1 MKLSVARVAQ
11 IASVSLAVVAGT
23 ALAANRSASA
33 QEIVEG
39 FTPAMTTSQFANLFG
54 KPASVVGTASSTAPA
69 CVLGEVR
76 LFAGPVPPPFVQ
88 ADGRL
93 LPINEN
99 TALFAELETT
109 FGGDGRTTFGLP
121 SLSAVTPNGL
131 TYGVC
136 TLGTFAGNR

>member
-54 KPASVVGTASSTAPA
+54 KPASVVGTAWHSTASLCAAEHRGRPPRSLPA
-69 CVLGEVR
+69 SSRIAAAKAQPRGSHP
-76 LFAGPVPPPFVQ
+76 ASTSG
-88 ADGRL
+88 
-93 LPINEN
+93 
-99 TALFAELETT
+99 
-109 FGGDGRTTFGLP
+109 
-121 SLSAVTPNGL
+121 
-131 TYGVC
+131 
-136 TLGTFAGNR
+136 

>member
-1 MKLSVARVAQ
+1 M
-11 IASVSLAVVAGT
+11 
-23 ALAANRSASA
+23 
-33 QEIVEG
+33 
-39 FTPAMTTSQFANLFG
+39 
-54 KPASVVGTASSTAPA
+54 
-69 CVLGEVR
+69 
-76 LFAGPVPPPFVQ
+76 PPPFVQ

>member
-1 MKLSVARVAQ
+1 MKSSIVRVASVA
-11 IASVSLAVVAGT
+11 LAFVAGGT
-23 ALAANRSASA
+23 LAATRSASA
-33 QEIVEG
+33 QEIVEAL
-39 FTPAMTTSQFANLFG
+39 TPAITTTQFVSLFG
-54 KPASVVGTASSTAPA
+54 KPAAVVGTASSSAPA

-93 LPINEN
+93 LPIDEN
-99 TALFAELETT
+99 TALFAELGIT

-131 TYGVC
+131 TYAVC
-136 TLGTFAGNR
+136 TYGTFAGDR